1 MSNLPAPSPNDVV
14 ILAGARTPQG
24 KLLGQ
29 LAPLTSVE
37 LGAHAV
43 KHAVQRSGVAPEE
56 VQHVVLGQV
65 ILAGAGQNPARQV
78 AIKAGLPWNTA
89 AEIVNKV
96 CLSGLNAVIHAAR
109 LIRLGDADVVVAG
122 GQESMT
128 HAPHVARGV
137 RQGKSFGALKLEDTL
152 ERDGLV
158 DSFDGVSMG
167 TLTDGPNSDLGISR
181 EQQDEVAAASH
192 QRAAKAQEDGIFA
205 QEIAPIEIPQ
215 RKGDPVVVDTDQ
227 GIRPETTVETLAK
240 LRPVFLKENGTIT
253 AGNSSPISD
262 GAAAVVLAS
271 RAYAEKHGLDYLAV
285 VGKAGQTAGPDN
297 SLHAQPADS
306 LKEAL
311 RRAEW
316 DAQELDFIEIN
327 EAFGAVAV
335 KSLREL
341 DYPLEKTNIHGGAIA
356 LGHPIGCSGA
366 RLTLTAAMELNRR
379 GSGRAGVS
387 LCGGGGQGDALL
399 LYRD

>member
-78 AIKAGLPWNTA
+78 AIKAGLPWNTT

-128 HAPHVARGV
+128 HAPHVASGV

-271 RAYAEKHGLDYLAV
+271 RAYAE
-285 VGKAGQTAGPDN
+285 
-297 SLHAQPADS
+297 
-306 LKEAL
+306 
-311 RRAEW
+311 
-316 DAQELDFIEIN
+316 
-327 EAFGAVAV
+327 
-335 KSLREL
+335 
-341 DYPLEKTNIHGGAIA
+341 
-356 LGHPIGCSGA
+356 
-366 RLTLTAAMELNRR
+366 
-379 GSGRAGVS
+379 
-387 LCGGGGQGDALL
+387 
-399 LYRD
+399 